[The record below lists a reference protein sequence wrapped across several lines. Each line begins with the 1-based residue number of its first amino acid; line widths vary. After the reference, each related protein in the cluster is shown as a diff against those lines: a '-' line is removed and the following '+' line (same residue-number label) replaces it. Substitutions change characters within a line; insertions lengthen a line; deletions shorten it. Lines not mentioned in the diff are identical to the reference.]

1 MFVARNMKKF
11 KSNSKKKP
19 FHDHIF
25 NTSTQNTE
33 KVKSDKMSES
43 LIEELPKIIA
53 RGKKEAQRILDGI
66 STSNRI
72 TLQTNELVLPTKA
85 KGGLSLFMGQ
95 SIQEIEEKEWL
106 NRMIYGDNLLAMQA
120 LLAGDPLTGM
130 PSMRGKID
138 LIYIDPPFDSKADY
152 RTKVHLPSGDIEQ
165 KPTVIEQFAYS
176 DTWKNGTVSYLEMI
190 IPRLILM
197 RELLNENGS
206 IYVHIDWH
214 VGHYI
219 KVVLD
224 EIFGKENFLNEIV
237 WQRTGAHNDPDR
249 YGIIHDLVLFYSKS
263 NQYFWQTQYTP
274 YTQEYI
280 NERFKSI
287 EEGTGRRYWLNTL
300 TAPAH
305 GRPPKSAKFFGVE
318 RVPPGGTMWRF
329 TQEKIDELIKQGKIV
344 TTKSGMP
351 YIKQYLDE
359 SQGRPI
365 QSIWDDVMPSKS
377 GNERLDYATQKP
389 EKLLDR
395 IIKAS
400 SPEGGLVADFFS
412 GSGTT
417 GAVAERLD
425 RKWIMTD
432 LGKPACMIM
441 RKRLI
446 DQEANTFLYQ
456 SIGDYQKEQF
466 EQSSFRTFGDLAQ
479 VVVNLYGALP
489 FPAQDGLPT
498 NLGYIKQS
506 KTLVFVDSPSKMTG
520 YATLK
525 KAQELRASFMG
536 GWNKVVVLGWN
547 FVTDIGTIIESLNDD
562 KLEVLVIPP
571 DLLDRLKTKASYEQL
586 IKSGKVRFS
595 SLQYLTIKPIKR
607 KEHDEHQD
615 VLEIGLDNYVLLSP
629 DVLPL
634 DEENKEKLEKII
646 EKDPL
651 SLVEYWSVDPSYDGE
666 IFRSKWQEYRENN
679 EDLKIKRTAK
689 IVVPKIKGKI
699 KVCVKAVDVF
709 GFESATVQEVK

>member
-1 MFVARNMKKF
+1 
-11 KSNSKKKP
+11 
-19 FHDHIF
+19 
-25 NTSTQNTE
+25 
-33 KVKSDKMSES
+33 MSES